1 MNDAQTAGGA
11 ALLEL
16 RIDAKSYRSADGT
29 PVEVVR
35 GLNLRLE
42 AGSFGALI
50 GPSGCGKT
58 TILKIAAGLDADFR
72 GELRTPGAGRLGMV
86 FQEPR
91 LLAWRTVEQNIRLA
105 LPAERAGIDLTDLVE
120 ILGLGAHLAR
130 YPGELSL
137 GLARRAAIARAF
149 AIDPDFLLLD
159 EPFVSLDE
167 ATADRLRNELVAL
180 TTRTRVTTLFVT
192 HDLPEAVQLADRLFF
207 LSDRPT
213 RIILEKELPPPRGT
227 RSKDVVASISDEMRA
242 LAAQAATGAGEAE
255 ANHTS
260 RLSIAKRTS
269 SEDERRPSFWRMIEE
284 VLAIVLYEE

>member
-1 MNDAQTAGGA
+1 MNDAQSAGDA
-11 ALLEL
+11 APLEL
-16 RIDAKSYRSADGT
+16 RIDAKTYLSADGT

-35 GLNLRLE
+35 GLQLRLE

-72 GELRTPGAGRLGMV
+72 GELRTPGSGRLGMV

-91 LLAWRTVEQNIRLA
+91 LLPWRTVEQNIRLA
-105 LPAERAGIDLTDLVE
+105 LPAGEAAADLTELVE
-120 ILGLGAHLAR
+120 TLGLGSHMAR

-149 AIDPDFLLLD
+149 AARPDFLLLD

-167 ATADRLRNELVAL
+167 AVATRLRDELVAL
-180 TTRTRVTTLFVT
+180 TTRTEVTTLFVT
-192 HDLPEAVQLADRLFF
+192 HDLAEAIQLADRLFF

-213 RIILEKELPPPRGT
+213 RIIAERSLPPPRGK
-227 RSKDVVASISDEMRA
+227 RSRDVIASISDEMRTLVSRA
-242 LAAQAATGAGEAE
+242 RTDAG
-255 ANHTS
+255 
-260 RLSIAKRTS
+260 RG
-269 SEDERRPSFWRMIEE
+269 
-284 VLAIVLYEE
+284 

>member
-1 MNDAQTAGGA
+1 LNDAQTAGGA

-16 RIDAKSYRSADGT
+16 RIDAKSYRSVDGT
-29 PVEVVR
+29 TIEVVR
-35 GLNLRLE
+35 DLKLRLE

-58 TILKIAAGLDADFR
+58 TILKIAAELDADFR
-72 GELRTPGAGRLGMV
+72 GKLHAPGSGRLGMV

-91 LLAWRTVEQNIRLA
+91 LLAWRTVDQNIRLA
-105 LPAERAGIDLTDLVE
+105 LPSQRAGIDLTDLVE

-137 GLARRAAIARAF
+137 GLARRVAIARAF
-149 AIDPDFLLLD
+149 AVDPDFLLLD

-180 TTRTRVTTLFVT
+180 TTRTKVTTLFVT
-192 HDLPEAVQLADRLFF
+192 HNLSEAVQLADRLFF

-213 RIILEKELPPPRGT
+213 RIILERELPPRGT
-227 RSKDVVASISDEMRA
+227 RSKDMMASIGDEMRA
-242 LAAQAATGAGEAE
+242 LATQAMAGV
-255 ANHTS
+255 
-260 RLSIAKRTS
+260 R
-269 SEDERRPSFWRMIEE
+269 DG
-284 VLAIVLYEE
+284 

>member
-1 MNDAQTAGGA
+1 LNDAPTAGDA

-16 RIDAKSYRSADGT
+16 RIDAKSFLSADGV

-35 GLNLRLE
+35 DLELRLE

-58 TILKIAAGLDADFR
+58 TILRIAAGLDADFR

-91 LLAWRTVEQNIRLA
+91 LLPWRTVEDNIRLA
-105 LPAERAGIDLTDLVE
+105 LPADQTDVDLAELIET
-120 ILGLGAHLAR
+120 LGLGSHLAR

-149 AIDPDFLLLD
+149 AIRPDFLLLD

-167 ATADRLRNELVAL
+167 AVAARLRDELTAL
-180 TTRTRVTTLFVT
+180 TTRTRVTTLLVT
-192 HDLPEAVQLADRLFF
+192 HRLEEAVQLADRLFF
-207 LSDRPT
+207 LSDRPA
-213 RIILEKELPPPRGT
+213 RIILEKALPPPRGA
-227 RSKDVVASISDEMRA
+227 RSNEVIASIVEEMRT
-242 LAAQAATGAGEAE
+242 LAVRAATGQG
-255 ANHTS
+255 
-260 RLSIAKRTS
+260 
-269 SEDERRPSFWRMIEE
+269 
-284 VLAIVLYEE
+284 